1 MDTNTHSKL
10 FTVLAINVDPAP
22 SVHVH
27 ALDDTDSPF
36 LHTKTSQC
44 PPEHFLRHTVESFL
58 KIDKREV
65 ERLLGCDLRLLQLA
79 NNEDG
84 VCGASACSQLVEQFQ
99 DVNLCS
105 TC

>member
-10 FTVLAINVDPAP
+10 FTVLAINTDPAP

-44 PPEHFLRHTVESFL
+44 PPEHIPRHTVESFL

-65 ERLLGCDLRLLQLA
+65 ERLLGCDVLLLQLA
-79 NNEDG
+79 NILQN
-84 VCGASACSQLVEQFQ
+84 V
-99 DVNLCS
+99 
-105 TC
+105 